1 MNGQGSNDVRGGVG
15 MEPGVRNQF
24 CHVDSEVFEPPQLP
38 GFVRFFGASLIAHLL
53 LFSGFVALQMNVNAA
68 PHRSP
73 LIEVE
78 LRDMEMKKMDAPP
91 LAGPRTV
98 SRPASAPT
106 MERPAPSRPVTERS
120 TPKPEA
126 VPAPLATQPAS
137 ASADATPVAA
147 SSAPAVSVPAGATAG
162 GSTGGVGP
170 VAAANGGGGGSGG
183 IRDVAF
189 GGANGPSFLARVL
202 PNYPLA
208 ARRMGREGKV
218 LLRLT
223 LDERGKLLHVDV
235 LENPGYGFADAALD
249 AVRKSRFLPAHSGDR
264 PIACRVRLP
273 IRFALQTGE

>member
-1 MNGQGSNDVRGGVG
+1 
-15 MEPGVRNQF
+15 MEPGISSQYYQ
-24 CHVDSEVFEPPQLP
+24 VDSDMCGQLSQP
-38 GFVRFFGASLIAHLL
+38 GFARFFGGSLVVHLL
-53 LFSGFVALQMNVNAA
+53 LLSGFIAFQMNMDTT

-91 LAGPRTV
+91 MAGPKPV
-98 SRPASAPT
+98 SRPAPAPK

-126 VPAPLATQPAS
+126 GPTPQVLQPATVSTDAVPLAASPGPPAS
-137 ASADATPVAA
+137 S
-147 SSAPAVSVPAGATAG
+147 PAGAT
-162 GSTGGVGP
+162 
-170 VAAANGGGGGSGG
+170 GGGSGG
-183 IRDVAF
+183 VGTAGSGSAATGGGGGAGGVRDVAF

-223 LDERGKLLHVDV
+223 LDERGKLLHAEV
-235 LENPGYGFADAALD
+235 LENPGYGFADAALE

-273 IRFALQTGE
+273 IRFALRADD